1 MTEQDI
7 IDTIRQYKY
16 IPEKLL
22 FKLFCNGCYDYVND
36 KNSKYLQCTLK
47 RLTGEKKIEYNSDR
61 NAYCVPL
68 FSEEINCDL
77 IKALWIL
84 TEFDVK
90 EHYAGESLVLIIFMT
105 SQNQLYEIVHLSS
118 KTYRIVMTA
127 INSNVDKRDMPKR
140 IAIVDSDEEA
150 DKISDEVLHEINCV
164 SLCRVDNDG
173 NIESYVDEGYVN
185 EVIKPVLDANAA
197 ELGLTAEINV

>member
-36 KNSKYLQCTLK
+36 KNAKYLQRTLK
-47 RLTGEKKIEYNSDR
+47 RLTGEKKIEYHSDREKKIEYHSDR

-68 FSEEINCDL
+68 FSEEINRDL

-127 INSNVDKRDMPKR
+127 INRNVDKRDMPKR

-173 NIESYVDEGYVN
+173 NIESY
-185 EVIKPVLDANAA
+185 
-197 ELGLTAEINV
+197 EIGGD

>member
-1 MTEQDI
+1 MVFRQFFLIKLPPLIYRRDTEMTEQDI

-36 KNSKYLQCTLK
+36 KNAKYLQRTLK
-47 RLTGEKKIEYNSDR
+47 RLTGEKKIEYHSDR

-68 FSEEINCDL
+68 FSEEINRDL

-127 INSNVDKRDMPKR
+127 INRNVDKKDMPKR
-140 IAIVDSDEEA
+140 IAIVDNDEEA

-173 NIESYVDEGYVN
+173 NIESY
-185 EVIKPVLDANAA
+185 
-197 ELGLTAEINV
+197 EIGGD

>member
-36 KNSKYLQCTLK
+36 KDAKYLQRTLK

-68 FSEEINCDL
+68 FSEEINRDL

-90 EHYAGESLVLIIFMT
+90 EHYAGARK
-105 SQNQLYEIVHLSS
+105 SS
-118 KTYRIVMTA
+118 F
-127 INSNVDKRDMPKR
+127 
-140 IAIVDSDEEA
+140 
-150 DKISDEVLHEINCV
+150 
-164 SLCRVDNDG
+164 
-173 NIESYVDEGYVN
+173 
-185 EVIKPVLDANAA
+185 
-197 ELGLTAEINV
+197 

>member
-36 KNSKYLQCTLK
+36 KNAKYLQRTLK
-47 RLTGEKKIEYNSDR
+47 RLTGEKKIEYHSDR

-68 FSEEINCDL
+68 FSEEINRDL

-127 INSNVDKRDMPKR
+127 INRNVDKRDMPKR
-140 IAIVDSDEEA
+140 IAIVDNDEEA

-173 NIESYVDEGYVN
+173 NMEQDSGRYPRGIERRQRFPGRN
-185 EVIKPVLDANAA
+185 RRRRNH
-197 ELGLTAEINV
+197 

>member
-22 FKLFCNGCYDYVND
+22 FKLFCNVCYDYVND
-36 KNSKYLQCTLK
+36 KNAKYLQRTLK
-47 RLTGEKKIEYNSDR
+47 RLTGEKKIEYHSDR

-68 FSEEINCDL
+68 FSEEINRDL

-127 INSNVDKRDMPKR
+127 INRNVDKKDMPKR
-140 IAIVDSDEEA
+140 IAIVDNDEEA

-173 NIESYVDEGYVN
+173 NIESY
-185 EVIKPVLDANAA
+185 
-197 ELGLTAEINV
+197 EIGGD

>member
-1 MTEQDI
+1 MVFRQFFLIKLPPLIYRRDTEMTEQDI

-36 KNSKYLQCTLK
+36 KNAKYLQRTLK
-47 RLTGEKKIEYNSDR
+47 RLTGEKKIEYHSDR

-68 FSEEINCDL
+68 FSEEINRDL

-127 INSNVDKRDMPKR
+127 INRNVDKRDMPKR

-173 NIESYVDEGYVN
+173 NIESY
-185 EVIKPVLDANAA
+185 
-197 ELGLTAEINV
+197 EI

>member
-1 MTEQDI
+1 MFSTFSCKGSVFFKKREFSFVFKTE
-7 IDTIRQYKY
+7 
-16 IPEKLL
+16 
-22 FKLFCNGCYDYVND
+22 
-36 KNSKYLQCTLK
+36 YLIT
-47 RLTGEKKIEYNSDR
+47 R

-68 FSEEINCDL
+68 FSEEINRDL

-127 INSNVDKRDMPKR
+127 INRNVDKRDMPKR

-150 DKISDEVLHEINCV
+150 DKIPDEVLHEINCA

-173 NIESYVDEGYVN
+173 NIESY
-185 EVIKPVLDANAA
+185 
-197 ELGLTAEINV
+197 EIGGD

>member
-36 KNSKYLQCTLK
+36 KNAKYLQRTLKRLTGDKNAKYLQRTLK

-68 FSEEINCDL
+68 FSEEINRDL

-127 INSNVDKRDMPKR
+127 INRNVDKRDMPKR

-173 NIESYVDEGYVN
+173 NIESY
-185 EVIKPVLDANAA
+185 
-197 ELGLTAEINV
+197 EIGGD

>member
-16 IPEKLL
+16 IPKKLL

-36 KNSKYLQCTLK
+36 KNAKYLQRTLK
-47 RLTGEKKIEYNSDR
+47 RLTGEKKIEYHSDR

-68 FSEEINCDL
+68 FSEEINRDL

-127 INSNVDKRDMPKR
+127 INRNVDKRDMPKR

-150 DKISDEVLHEINCV
+150 DKIPDEVLHEINCA

-173 NIESYVDEGYVN
+173 NIESY
-185 EVIKPVLDANAA
+185 
-197 ELGLTAEINV
+197 EIGGD